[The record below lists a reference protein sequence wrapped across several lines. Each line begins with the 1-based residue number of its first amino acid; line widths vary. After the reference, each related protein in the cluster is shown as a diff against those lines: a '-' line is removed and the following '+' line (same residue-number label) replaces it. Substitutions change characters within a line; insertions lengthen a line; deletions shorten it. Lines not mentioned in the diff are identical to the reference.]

1 MFQTARSS
9 RIMTTANF
17 KGGLQPVG
25 ILSPLIPFP
34 FSIFPFPFSLFHLP
48 FLPLSFFSFFL
59 SFFRNA
65 QMPVRSSNALRTFR
79 ADLFRL
85 SANVL
90 CASPL
95 NVCIPLTSPALRR
108 KTSAFHRRPLYPAV
122 KSLHSVALFPSYKK
136 SPVRK
141 TIVLRTGLSMPY
153 SFRAFFFT
161 NFEHSFLVLWF
172 HGFCPLFRV
181 RALLSDGFALNT
193 KPRYCSCRRECHD
206 RNAI

>member
-1 MFQTARSS
+1 
-9 RIMTTANF
+9 MTTAYF
-17 KGGLQPVG
+17 KCGLQPVG

-34 FSIFPFPFSLFHLP
+34 FSIFPFPFAVFAFIF
-48 FLPLSFFSFFL
+48 FLFFL

-79 ADLFRL
+79 ADFIIQ
-85 SANVL
+85 
-90 CASPL
+90 CAAPL
-95 NVCIPLTSPALRR
+95 R
-108 KTSAFHRRPLYPAV
+108 FAV
-122 KSLHSVALFPSYKK
+122 KRLHSAALFPSYKK

-141 TIVLRTGLSMPY
+141 TIVLRTGLSLPY
-153 SFRAFFFT
+153 SFCAFSFT

-193 KPRYCSCRRECHD
+193 KPRYYSCRRECHD

>member
-1 MFQTARSS
+1 
-9 RIMTTANF
+9 MTTANF

-59 SFFRNA
+59 FLQRTNA
-65 QMPVRSSNALRTFR
+65 RPIFE
-79 ADLFRL
+79 
-85 SANVL
+85 
-90 CASPL
+90 CASDFSGRPFQ
-95 NVCIPLTSPALRR
+95 VISQ
-108 KTSAFHRRPLYPAV
+108 RPLRFAV

-141 TIVLRTGLSMPY
+141 TIVLRTEPPLPY

-193 KPRYCSCRRECHD
+193 KPRYYSCRRECHD